1 MKKSRLKSRFTA
13 FTMATVLCMV
23 SVPVTTVNV
32 NAKSKKSE
40 SEKIIKVCQ
49 EYWRERHPYNPL
61 DR

>member
-32 NAKSKKSE
+32 NAKKVQPKNDN
-40 SEKIIKVCQ
+40 IK
-49 EYWRERHPYNPL
+49 L
-61 DR
+61 